1 MIETARIL
9 LVDPPGREQR
19 YYSPFSP
26 RLTHGDTAV
35 LKVQHWLQATDA
47 RDIVLATLAEQAGLE
62 ERTFLRRFQKA
73 TGITTREYCQRLRVG
88 KAREMLQFSRLPI
101 DSIAWEVGYSDPAAF
116 RKIFARIV
124 GLTPGEYR
132 RRFSAE

>member
-1 MIETARIL
+1 M
-9 LVDPPGREQR
+9 
-19 YYSPFSP
+19 
-26 RLTHGDTAV
+26 

-47 RDIVLATLAEQAGLE
+47 KDIALETLAEQAGLE
-62 ERTFLRRFQKA
+62 ARTFLRRFQKA
-73 TGITTREYCQRLRVG
+73 TCMTTREYCQRLRVG
-88 KAREMLQFSRLPI
+88 KARKMLQFSRLRTGRI
-101 DSIAWEVGYSDPAAF
+101 VWEVGYSDPAAY

>member
-1 MIETARIL
+1 
-9 LVDPPGREQR
+9 
-19 YYSPFSP
+19 
-26 RLTHGDTAV
+26 V

-47 RDIVLATLAEQAGLE
+47 REIALATLAARAGLE

-73 TGITTREYCQRLRVG
+73 TGMTTREYCQRLRVG
-88 KAREMLQFSRLPI
+88 KAREMLQFSRLPV
-101 DSIAWEVGYSDPAAF
+101 DRIAWEVGYSDPGTF
-116 RKIFARIV
+116 RKLFARIV